1 MPRVELYG
9 AAGCPHTRDMREW
22 LEWKGNEIIEYDV
35 EIDPAARKRLSD
47 LAGSQITVPVLVRD
61 GRVVQIGWKGRGCV
75 VRGD

>member
-22 LEWKGNEIIEYDV
+22 LEWEGNEIIEYDV